1 MWPHFEKWLKVEDSS
16 WPIPERDVSF
26 WLNCIKIFSW
36 ENGFP
41 SCIEP
46 FQTKGL
52 EEGDW
57 EMSGYDYWMRHSD
70 VVTLEKNKLGSREGL
85 NMLLFFWIA
94 PGNFPFFLNTGAL
107 WYFLSKLLWALWMQT
122 VCWGTCH
129 TWQSSE
135 YRTTGVAP
143 APCTLPSTFSCSPRR
158 NEQDK
163 PKDGNWLPS
172 GSPSKTK
179 D

>member
-1 MWPHFEKWLKVEDSS
+1 MASHIWKIIKKFLQMKNDWKLRILPDQFLNV
-16 WPIPERDVSF
+16 DVSF
-26 WLNCIKIFSW
+26 WLNCIKIIPW

-85 NMLLFFWIA
+85 NVLLFFWIV
-94 PGNFPFFLNTGAL
+94 PGNFPFFLNTDAL

-129 TWQSSE
+129 TWQSSD

-143 APCTLPSTFSCSPRR
+143 APCTLSAEHF
-158 NEQDK
+158 Q
-163 PKDGNWLPS
+163 L
-172 GSPSKTK
+172 
-179 D
+179 